1 MGRDLD
7 QMAYPPIAG
16 REDGVSIHAGM
27 VEGERNHRV
36 FISGYA
42 SGDALSPRN
51 RMSQFALFGK
61 RRFAPFFWTQALGA
75 FNDNA
80 FRNALL
86 MLVAFG
92 MGLGDRTV
100 SLYTN
105 LAPALFILP
114 FFLFSASAGQLAEKF
129 EKTRIIRWVKLF
141 EIVAMAVAAA
151 GFVTHHVALL
161 LVVLFMMG
169 MHSTVFGP
177 IKYAILP
184 QALAREELVGGNG
197 LVEMGTQLAM
207 LVGMIAGNAVMHA
220 AGAGPWLAAALTLAV
235 ALAGYLASRGIPP
248 APATAPELRFHWNP
262 FGETARVLR
271 ITHADRAV
279 WNAVLGISWFWF
291 FGTVL
296 IAQLPVYTRQTLGGD
311 GSVYIL
317 VLTLFSVGSG
327 VGALLC
333 ERLSRRRVEVGL
345 VPLGAFGLTV
355 FGVDLF
361 LARHGTAAAQGL
373 DWLGFLRSTGSWRV
387 VLDLTLIGAFAGLYV
402 VPLFA
407 FVQARAPREKLS
419 RIIAGNNIV
428 NALLIVLA
436 AGFGLGL
443 GALGL
448 DASRVFLAAA
458 LLNVPV
464 AAYIFVLVPEFPMR
478 FVTWVL
484 VNTLYRVRVDGARNV
499 PEEGAAL
506 LVCNHVSYMDPLLL
520 MAGVPRPVRFVMDHR
535 IFATPLLRWIF
546 RVARAI
552 PIAGRH
558 EDPAVLQRAYDAV
571 DAALADGE
579 LVCIFP
585 EGALTPDG
593 AIAPFRH
600 GVEHVLARRPVPVVP
615 MALRGLWGSVWS
627 RRDAMLH
634 RARLPRRFRA
644 RVELVVDAP
653 VPPSQADAMAL
664 EERVAVL
671 RGDMA

>member
-1 MGRDLD
+1 
-7 QMAYPPIAG
+7 
-16 REDGVSIHAGM
+16 
-27 VEGERNHRV
+27 
-36 FISGYA
+36 
-42 SGDALSPRN
+42 
-51 RMSQFALFGK
+51 MSQFALFGQ

-86 MLVAFG
+86 MLVAFQL
-92 MGLGDRTV
+92 GLDDHAASV
-100 SLYTN
+100 YTN
-105 LAPALFILP
+105 FAPALFILP

-141 EIVAMAVAAA
+141 EIAAMAIAAV
-151 GFVTHHVALL
+151 GFITHHVSLL

-169 MHSTVFGP
+169 LHSTVFGP

-184 QALAREELVGGNG
+184 QALKPAELVGGNG

-207 LVGMIAGNAVMHA
+207 LLGMIAGNVVMGV
-220 AGAGPWLAAALTLAV
+220 AGVGPWLAAAVTIAV
-235 ALAGYLASRGIPP
+235 AVTGYLACRAIPP
-248 APATAPELRFHWNP
+248 APATAPELRLNWNP

-296 IAQLPVYTRQTLGGD
+296 IAQLPIYTRATLGGD
-311 GSVYIL
+311 NTVYTL
-317 VLTLFSVGSG
+317 VLTLFSIGSG
-327 VGALLC
+327 IGALAC
-333 ERLSRRRVEVGL
+333 EKLSGRRVEIGL

-355 FGVDLF
+355 FGVDLYF
-361 LARHGTAAAQGL
+361 ARHGLASVRGL
-373 DWLGFLRSTGSWRV
+373 DWLGFLHTPGSWRV

-428 NALLIVLA
+428 NAALIVTA
-436 AGFGLGL
+436 AGFGLAL

-448 DASRVFLAAA
+448 EAVQIFLVAA
-458 LLNVPV
+458 LLNVLV
-464 AAYIFVLVPEFPMR
+464 ATYIFTLVPEFILR

-484 VNTLYRVRVDGARNV
+484 TGTLYRVRADGLQHI
-499 PEEGAAL
+499 PEEGPAL
-506 LVCNHVSYMDPLLL
+506 LVCNHVSYVDPLLL
-520 MAGVPRPVRFVMDHR
+520 MAHLRRPTRFVMYYK
-535 IFATPLLRWIF
+535 IFNIPLLRF
-546 RVARAI
+546 LFKTAKAI
-552 PIAGRH
+552 PIAGH
-558 EDPAVLQRAYDAV
+558 KEDPAVLQQAYDAI

-585 EGALTPDG
+585 EGALTRDG
-593 AIAPFRH
+593 AIAPFRP
-600 GVEHVLARRPVPVVP
+600 GVEKILARRPVPVVP
-615 MALRGLWGSVWS
+615 MALRGLWGSMWS
-627 RRDAMLH
+627 KRDSALH

-653 VPPSQADAMAL
+653 VSPEQATAAAL
-664 EERVAVL
+664 EARVREL
-671 RGDMA
+671 RGEMA